1 MAIEATQNSNNR
13 GKTSYIGAIAV
24 GSLCG
29 YSFKWACPIIKDER
43 EDLRYKTEF
52 EKVQNKALAA
62 RNEEI
67 ECIRSEIKK
76 TSGADEFIKLHDK
89 NAISEIEKAK
99 EPLKSNMESL
109 LKRVED
115 VAEAT
120 KKLGHNKIDSYTKA
134 IRPTA
139 PFIIIGAA
147 TAFIFALGSNIARN
161 ARKFD

>member
-13 GKTSYIGAIAV
+13 GKVSYIGSIAT
-24 GSLCG
+24 GALCG

-52 EKVQNKALAA
+52 EKVQKKALKA

-67 ECIRSEIKK
+67 ECIRTEIDK
-76 TSGADEFIKLHDK
+76 TPAADEFIKLHDR

-99 EPLKSNMESL
+99 EPLKSNLIEL
-109 LKRVED
+109 LKRAND
-115 VAEAT
+115 VSDAT
-120 KKLGHNKIDSYTKA
+120 SKIGLKKINSYTKA
-134 IRPTA
+134 IRPTV
-139 PFIIIGAA
+139 PFIIIGAT

-161 ARKFD
+161 ASKSD